1 MQWVMRFLS
10 FDKLI
15 GLHITRAL
23 YFVGLGFI
31 VLVVIWTMIAALGRI
46 FSDFLGVIGLW
57 IGAPLAG
64 VILVMLWR
72 LSCERFYIYFRDNA
86 EQQKPSGE
94 ARAGDPPAMPD
105 ISME

>member
-23 YFVGLGFI
+23 YYLGLAFI
-31 VLVVIWTMIAALGRI
+31 VLVVIWTMLTALGQI
-46 FSDFLGVIGLW
+46 FSDFFGMIGIW

-72 LSCERFYIYFRDNA
+72 LSCERIYIYFRDNA
-86 EQQKPSGE
+86 EPMTE
-94 ARAGDPPAMPD
+94 AARAGEPPAMPD